1 MSLAPRLLPARL
13 SAFALLAAV
22 ALLGSAGTAAAGC
35 GDYVTVLNADGSI
48 NTMTDHGPAGAA
60 RRPCH
65 GPNCSAQK
73 PLPTAPVT
81 VPLAQ
86 ASTGLESALAA
97 TTADLTHKSRSGFPF
112 DPSCGPTVSRPSAPF
127 HPPRP
132 V

>member
-1 MSLAPRLLPARL
+1 MSLAPRLSPARL
-13 SAFALLAAV
+13 GALALLAAV
-22 ALLGSAGTAAAGC
+22 ALLGSAGTASAGC
-35 GDYVTVLNADGSI
+35 GDYVTVLTADGSVRQAA
-48 NTMTDHGPAGAA
+48 DHDPAGAA

-86 ASTGLESALAA
+86 APSSLESALAA
-97 TTADLTHKSRSGFPF
+97 TTADRTHKSRSGFPF

-127 HPPRP
+127 HPPRS